1 MDKKQL
7 RSVIRNLK
15 AQASQQYMQVQ
26 SHRVFEIIEAS
37 VPFQSSRNILL
48 YHSLPDE
55 LPTHDVIDRWKEMK
69 NIYLPRVNGDVLDIV
84 PLGKELRNDNR
95 FNISEP
101 TGATVNPDI
110 IDLIIVPAVALD
122 MQGHRLGRGKGYYD
136 RLLDTTGAYTIGVAL
151 DFQLVENVPVEEH
164 DKRLNAVVT
173 ASKHQ
178 FDIITV

>member
-15 AQASQQYMQVQ
+15 AHVTQFDMQVQ
-26 SHRVFEIIEAS
+26 SRRVFEIIETSA
-37 VPFQSSRNILL
+37 PFQSSRNILL

-55 LPTHDVIDRWKEMK
+55 LPTHDIIDRWKKMK
-69 NIYLPRVNGDVLDIV
+69 NIYLPRVNGDELDIV
-84 PLGKELRNDNR
+84 PLGKELSNDNQ

-101 TGATVNPDI
+101 TGVPVNPNI

-136 RLLDTTGAYTIGVAL
+136 RLLSSTVAYTIGVAL
-151 DFQLVENVPVEEH
+151 DFQLVDNVPVEVH
-164 DKRLNAVVT
+164 DKQLSAVVT

-178 FDIITV
+178 FNIIK